1 MGWGESLRS
10 GQHSSPGSKLIL
22 GLRRGREEQTPE
34 QASGQLEEK
43 PMDRC
48 PTPVV
53 KAQLSTSIES
63 DTEEG
68 LSLRTGTNLI
78 L

>member
-1 MGWGESLRS
+1 MGWGEGLRS
-10 GQHSSPGSKLIL
+10 GQHSSPCSKLIL
-22 GLRRGREEQTPE
+22 GQRRGRKEQTPE

-43 PMDRC
+43 PTDRC

-63 DTEEG
+63 NTEEG
-68 LSLRTGTNLI
+68 LFLRTGMNLI